1 MVHQQDTSQPK
12 PNLSVISE
20 ACLQD
25 LDCLYMDAA
34 AKLREY
40 DELCIEKEKII
51 LEFHKLE
58 QAKSCGL
65 NMQGARTVTRT
76 GRLAKS
82 Y

>member
-1 MVHQQDTSQPK
+1 MVHQQDTNQ
-12 PNLSVISE
+12 PNLSTISE
-20 ACLQD
+20 GCLKD

-58 QAKSCGL
+58 QALVCSKEK
-65 NMQGARTVTRT
+65 QGITN
-76 GRLAKS
+76 
-82 Y
+82 